1 MTQWGRWIAA
11 GHNGVDGLRLEPQ
24 KSVGLRLEPIND
36 STDLSNGVDG
46 LRRPEKTLQF
56 QSWRRRGRPE
66 YNRAPTTE
74 NGDATLRL
82 LCLHSLLDGVGDG
95 NLLRLK

>member
-1 MTQWGRWIAA
+1 MGSMDCGWNHIIHT
-11 GHNGVDGLRLEPQ
+11 NYNSNQ
-24 KSVGLRLEPIND
+24 KSVGLQLEPFND

-46 LRRPEKTLQF
+46 LRQPEKTLQF

-66 YNRAPTTE
+66 YNRAPAME

-82 LCLHSLLDGVGDG
+82 LCLHSLLRGVGDG
-95 NLLRLK
+95 NLPPLE